1 MGTIQSLHGTS
12 PAEIFNSGLENVDEI
27 EGVTLSVLWK
37 DGSVTSGWS
46 NLDPAQLALMILMLD
61 EKLRRE
67 SF

>member
-1 MGTIQSLHGTS
+1 MRTIQSLHGTS

>member
-37 DGSVTSGWS
+37 DGSVISGWS